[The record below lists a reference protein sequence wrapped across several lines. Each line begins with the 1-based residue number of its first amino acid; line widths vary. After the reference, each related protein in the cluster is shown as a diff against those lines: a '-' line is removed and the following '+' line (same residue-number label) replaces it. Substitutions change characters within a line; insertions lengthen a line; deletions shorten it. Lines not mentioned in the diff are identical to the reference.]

1 MVYLS
6 FITAVPLFF
15 FDLDHRVTWLLKIL
29 VLNRKSFRPSPP
41 HFLEWV
47 RGSSVSAGA
56 TANQCLETSY

>member
-41 HFLEWV
+41 IFWSGLEV
-47 RGSSVSAGA
+47 VAYPPEQLRISV
-56 TANQCLETSY
+56 